1 MFSTTW
7 AVDSAEAMVDV
18 SAAQR
23 DLEAACA
30 SDDELK
36 GVVCALLAFEAP
48 QAHSP
53 DAALGVAVVC
63 AVGRT
68 VSLNA
73 LRRGARRYAKAAAG
87 RLCAQ
92 PAMLVLLRALP
103 PASLGLA
110 EALQLPSLTP
120 EQPERTLDLRAS
132 SSVDGATDYESSQR
146 AAARKAASQR
156 ASARRAPRGDG
167 LEATAAV
174 RFARSWSRT
183 IPLAHS

>member
-18 SAAQR
+18 SAAQH

-120 EQPERTLDLRAS
+120 CCSTSRQKMRAAS
-132 SSVDGATDYESSQR
+132 SKTAESCAFSVALGSFDPPSFTLFGLLFLSESIVLFNPHVSR
-146 AAARKAASQR
+146 
-156 ASARRAPRGDG
+156 SA
-167 LEATAAV
+167 
-174 RFARSWSRT
+174 
-183 IPLAHS
+183 